1 MTTQQAALSPRR
13 QLKIGHRTTT
23 MHLALPASPAAE
35 VASAGVIVLHPWWGL
50 NDDVITFTN
59 RLAEAGFAAGAPDLF
74 AGHVATTIPEAEGL
88 SDSVDEDVADA
99 FVLAAVDELG
109 ALIGDPAARLGVVGF
124 SFGAAW
130 ALWLP
135 AQRPE
140 VAATVIYY
148 GTMDGPSLTRAR
160 TPVLGHFA
168 ENDPYETDES
178 LVAFEKTL
186 RTANRDV
193 TINRYPGTGHWFAEP
208 SKDAYVPAA
217 AELAF
222 DRTVSFLRKHLL
234 DGED

>member
-1 MTTQQAALSPRR
+1 MTTQRTAPSPRR
-13 QLKIGHRTTT
+13 QLKIGHRVST

-35 VASAGVIVLHPWWGL
+35 VASAGVVVLHPWWGL
-50 NDDVITFTN
+50 NDDVIAFTD
-59 RLAEAGFAAGAPDLF
+59 RLAEAGFVAGAPDLF
-74 AGHVATTIPEAEGL
+74 AGRVAATIPEAEGL

-99 FVLAAVDELG
+99 FVLAAVDEVG
-109 ALIGDPAARLGVVGF
+109 AVIGDPTARLGVVGF

-148 GTMDGPSLTRAR
+148 GTMEGPSLTRAR

-168 ENDPYETDES
+168 ENDPYETDEGLAALES
-178 LVAFEKTL
+178 TL

-193 TINRYPGTGHWFAEP
+193 ELHRYPGTGHWFAEP
-208 SKDAYVPAA
+208 SKEAYVPAA

-222 DRTVSFLRKHLL
+222 DRTVDFLRKHLL